1 MESLHKNIKLM
12 LESFKAPFLDL
23 HFFLIYVNYV
33 PEDVIAVYFGDTTH
47 YSKCQQASDLWQQLE
62 MASELHWGN
71 VEWDT
76 KSLVDFNA
84 RKTQL
89 ILFDWPNNT
98 DAIDVK
104 MDGYIFEK
112 KSTF

>member
-1 MESLHKNIKLM
+1 
-12 LESFKAPFLDL
+12 
-23 HFFLIYVNYV
+23 
-33 PEDVIAVYFGDTTH
+33 
-47 YSKCQQASDLWQQLE
+47 
-62 MASELHWGN
+62 MASELHWDN

-98 DAIDVK
+98 GAIDVK
-104 MDGYIFEK
+104 MGLFLKK

>member
-1 MESLHKNIKLM
+1 
-12 LESFKAPFLDL
+12 
-23 HFFLIYVNYV
+23 
-33 PEDVIAVYFGDTTH
+33 
-47 YSKCQQASDLWQQLE
+47 
-62 MASELHWGN
+62 MASELHWDN

-98 DAIDVK
+98 GAIDVK
-104 MDGYIFEK
+104 MGLFLK
-112 KSTF
+112 KNQLFKMLGLSFSSKLE

>member
-1 MESLHKNIKLM
+1 
-12 LESFKAPFLDL
+12 
-23 HFFLIYVNYV
+23 
-33 PEDVIAVYFGDTTH
+33 
-47 YSKCQQASDLWQQLE
+47 
-62 MASELHWGN
+62 MAFELHWDT
-71 VEWDT
+71 VDWDR

-98 DAIDVK
+98 GAIDVK